1 MKTNIRIIII
11 TGILIFQSLKSN
23 SQSISA
29 VLDSMLDYTLDSV
42 HNDMANKSLSAAIQ
56 MPNNFQWANA
66 AGRSSSNPIVNANAN
81 HIYLIG
87 SVTKTMTSA
96 CILQLA
102 EQQILNLDDSLYEWT
117 DTIPFIDPNITIRQ
131 LLRHESGLYDVL
143 TNPQTFPV
151 LQANPD
157 SIWAAADLI
166 NTFIQSPLSPPGMN
180 WAYCNT
186 NYFLLGMIIHR
197 ATGNPFYT
205 ELRNRFFTPLLLNTI
220 ATPAFETVS
229 SPVAHVWI
237 DLNGDGVQD
246 DAHSFYY
253 NMLSLNS
260 AGGAAGCYY
269 SNAKDLSKWM
279 RTYMRGDLLS
289 PQMMAEAKTV
299 HFAPGLP
306 GAYYG
311 LGLMRKFFL
320 GWEAY
325 GHGGDLSYSAT
336 SWYFPDFDISISV
349 LNNDNQI
356 NSWELG
362 PVVDALLQTY
372 IQWNT
377 INAVNDIIPGIQS
390 GKAFPNPFSD
400 YVNIV
405 LPFYSEGVHTI
416 RYELI
421 DVNGKCIYKKEE
433 QQTSSLVEKIVFN
446 GLDDIPPGLYLLAIY
461 QDEVFRESLKIV
473 K

>member
-1 MKTNIRIIII
+1 MNIGIIII
-11 TGILIFQSLKSN
+11 SWVLVFQSLPCS

-66 AGRSSSNPIVNANAN
+66 SGRSSNNPIVNANTN

-102 EQQILNLDDSLYEWT
+102 EQQVLNLDDSLYEWT

-143 TNPQTFPV
+143 SNPLTFPT

-157 SIWAAADLI
+157 SIWDAADLI
-166 NTFIQSPLSPPGMN
+166 NTFIQSPPSQPGVN

-186 NYFLLGMIIHR
+186 NYMLLGMIIQR

-205 ELRNRFFTPLLLNTI
+205 ELRNRFFTPLSLSTI
-220 ATPAFETVS
+220 ATPSFETVS

-269 SNAKDLSKWM
+269 SNAIDLSKWM

-289 PQMMAEAKTV
+289 IQMMAEAKTT

-306 GAYYG
+306 GTTYG
-311 LGLMRKFFL
+311 LGLMHKFFL

-336 SWYFPDFDISISV
+336 SWYFSDFDISISV

-362 PVVDALLQTY
+362 PVVEALLQTY

-377 INAVNDIIPGIQS
+377 INAVENVVLRNQS
-390 GKAFPNPFSD
+390 GIAFPNPFTD
-400 YVNIV
+400 YVNFI
-405 LPFYSEGVHTI
+405 LPIYSEGTHAI
-416 RYELI
+416 RCELR
-421 DVNGKCIYKKEE
+421 DVTGKCIYRKEE
-433 QQTSSLVEKIVFN
+433 QQTSSSVQKVVFS
-446 GLDDIPPGLYLLAIY
+446 GLGDLPQGIYFLAVY
-461 QDEVFRESLKIV
+461 QDEVFRDALKIV